1 MDLCL
6 DLVHRV
12 QPSSEGFCIAFP
24 EISIRTHVAN
34 PIPTNHS
41 FQLHS
46 FPTSSYYVRFLSC
59 IFDILIPSSICK
71 MTLNIKALC
80 LNFLAKEKYTH
91 VFVSQSNKV
100 EGLNYLNIL
109 PLFQNVCHF
118 FIDIIIIHFDIY
130 YI

>member
-1 MDLCL
+1 
-6 DLVHRV
+6 
-12 QPSSEGFCIAFP
+12 
-24 EISIRTHVAN
+24 
-34 PIPTNHS
+34 
-41 FQLHS
+41 
-46 FPTSSYYVRFLSC
+46 
-59 IFDILIPSSICK
+59 

-118 FIDIIIIHFDIY
+118 FIDIIIIHLDIY
-130 YI
+130 YIQMHNNIYESRKIKTGYNLEQMEYITRVQRFAPKIRTKTVG